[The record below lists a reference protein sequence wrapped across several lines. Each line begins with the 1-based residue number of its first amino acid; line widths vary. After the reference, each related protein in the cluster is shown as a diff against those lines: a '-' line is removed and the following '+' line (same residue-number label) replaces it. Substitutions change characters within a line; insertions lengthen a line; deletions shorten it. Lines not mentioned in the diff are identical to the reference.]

1 MLRLIA
7 LTFLSRFGTAALNFF
22 TIVLLSRALGPAG
35 KGEASR
41 MLVVIAGVQMLCD
54 FAGGAALVYLSPRFK
69 LFSLWKPI
77 AVWTFLCSLGLGI
90 WLTFVDEPLLS
101 TYIPATVMLC
111 FINALNSQQMHL
123 LNGREK
129 FRHTAAL
136 MLLHAFL
143 TASVLGVLLQF
154 EPEVMDYF
162 IALFVSWGASFLASL
177 WFLRQTAIGE
187 GERSVF
193 RLRRDG
199 RLLFASGSINQAGH
213 LLQFLNQRL
222 FFLLLPAFA
231 LGIYSNAVA
240 LAESI
245 WMIASSIAMIQ
256 YGKIANMHNKA
267 EAAQLTVR
275 LFRLA
280 LWVSFPAVVVVALLP
295 EGLYLFIFGDGFR
308 HVDQSLRLLL
318 PGVLTLSGYL
328 VLGHYFSGTGQF
340 LKNNLSIALGV
351 AAAAAGFALMMLL
364 RGTPPGPLSAALITS
379 LANSATF
386 FSVIWLFLRDTRLP
400 PSVLIPRRSDLQELR
415 TLLNLKKA

>member
-7 LTFLSRFGTAALNFF
+7 LTFLSRFGTAILNFL

-54 FAGGAALVYLSPRFK
+54 FAGGAALVYLSPRYR

-77 AVWTFLCSLGLGI
+77 AIWTFLCSLALGI
-90 WLTFVDEPLLS
+90 WLFFADEPLLS
-101 TYIPATVMLC
+101 SYIPASVILC

-129 FRHTAAL
+129 FRNTAAL
-136 MLLHAFL
+136 MLFHAFL

-154 EPEVMDYF
+154 KPEVMDYF
-162 IALFVSWGASFLASL
+162 IALFVSWGASFLVSL

-187 GERSVF
+187 GERPVF
-193 RLRRDG
+193 RLRRDA

-222 FFLLLPAFA
+222 FFFLLPAFA

-256 YGKIANMHNKA
+256 YGKIANMQNRA
-267 EAAQLTVR
+267 EAADLTIR

-280 LWVSFPAVVVVALLP
+280 LWVSFPVVLIVALLP
-295 EGLYLFIFGDGFR
+295 EALYLFIFGEGFR
-308 HVDQSLRLLL
+308 HVDQSLRFLL
-318 PGVLTLSGYL
+318 PGVLSLSGYL

-351 AAAAAGFALMMLL
+351 TAAAAGFGLLMLV
-364 RGTPPGPLSAALITS
+364 RGTPPGPLSAAAITS
-379 LANSATF
+379 IANSATF
-386 FSVIWLFLRDTRLP
+386 FSVIWLFLRDTGLP
-400 PSVLIPRRSDLQELR
+400 ASSLVPRRADWQELR
-415 TLLNLKKA
+415 AMLKLNKA